1 MWLKK
6 EHSAIFTLYLINNF
20 KHFQN
25 LNPKLT
31 QNVETYTNEEFKP
44 TEAPVA
50 PEGYALPQPDAGYS
64 PFAESQS
71 PQVGCRNYKGE
82 EVPCNLG

>member
-1 MWLKK
+1 M
-6 EHSAIFTLYLINNF
+6 
-20 KHFQN
+20 
-25 LNPKLT
+25 NPKLT